1 MLKYFRD
8 APLENKTECPAL
20 VRYISTSAI
29 AHYRRINV
37 REHRSG
43 NKKMDNP
50 EKLAIFGKQDTGR
63 IQINQ
68 KAHHYAQENTNN
80 IKKARALLQT
90 TGGKD

>member
-1 MLKYFRD
+1 LPHI
-8 APLENKTECPAL
+8 A
-20 VRYISTSAI
+20 VRLNIVVFVYAI
-29 AHYRRINV
+29 LAHYRRINV

-43 NKKMDNP
+43 NTKMDNS

-68 KAHHYAQENTNN
+68 KAYHYAQANTNN
-80 IKKARALLQT
+80 INKAWALLQT